1 MRSLITI
8 MVQFKSCKENCS
20 FSHFFPL
27 GLERSW
33 GREDTLDLAVTAVK

>member
-1 MRSLITI
+1 
-8 MVQFKSCKENCS
+8 MVHFKSHKENCR

-33 GREDTLDLAVTAVK
+33 GREGTLDLAVTTMK